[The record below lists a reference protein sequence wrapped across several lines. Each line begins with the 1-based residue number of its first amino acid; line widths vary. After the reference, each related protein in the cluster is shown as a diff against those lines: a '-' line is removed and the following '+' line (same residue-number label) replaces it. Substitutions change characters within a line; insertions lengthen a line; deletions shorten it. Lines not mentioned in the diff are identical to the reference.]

1 MQNRFSILTS
11 ILIFSFVSI
20 FIFSLFFGTKAF
32 AQVQNT
38 DISIDISPAFPKAN
52 QNVTA
57 KLNTYVIDLS
67 RANITW
73 LINEQEVAIGI
84 GKKTF
89 SFTTGGVGENTTITA
104 KIETIEGQ
112 SLIKSI
118 RIVGTDV
125 DMLWEATDSYVP
137 PFYKGKALVAREG
150 TFKVVALPSI
160 QSKIGQINPN
170 NLSYTWKRDYKGQPS
185 ASGWGKS
192 AFVFKQSYLDKVS
205 NIEVKVGDI
214 YGTVNTSGK
223 ITLQGTQ
230 PKILFYEKSPLLGM
244 QMQTSLNNTG
254 FQVAKEGSTLVAVPY
269 FFSPSDLNSANLKW
283 EWFTGGNPI
292 STPTIKNEL
301 SVKGVEGK
309 SGTSRI
315 KLIINN
321 TKTLFQTAEKEINAN
336 F

>member
-1 MQNRFSILTS
+1 MQRRYFLIKNL
-11 ILIFSFVSI
+11 ILILIIFFSV
-20 FIFSLFFGTKAF
+20 LAGVPVF

-38 DISIDISPAFPKAN
+38 DISIDISPALPSAN
-52 QNVTA
+52 QSVTA
-57 KLNTYVIDLS
+57 RLNTYVIDLS

-73 LINEQEVAIGI
+73 LINDQEVAQGI

-89 SFTTGGVGENTTITA
+89 SFTTGEVGESTTISARIDTV
-104 KIETIEGQ
+104 EGQ
-112 SLIKSI
+112 SLVKSL
-118 RIVGTDV
+118 RIMGTDV

-150 TFKVVALPSI
+150 SFKVVALPSI
-160 QSKIGQINPN
+160 QSKTGQINPN
-170 NLSYTWKRDYKGQPS
+170 NLSYTWERDYKGQSS

-192 AFVFKQSYLDKVS
+192 AFTFKQSYLDKVS

-214 YGTVNTSGK
+214 YGAVNTSGK
-223 ITLQGTQ
+223 ITLQGSQ
-230 PKILFYEKSPLLGM
+230 PKILFYEKSPLLGL